1 MRGQTIAPF
10 SRPRGAGALARV
22 APFLISPERWKSLL
36 WLPARSIY
44 DGETAAI

>member
-22 APFLISPERWKSLL
+22 QPFLFTGTLEILAL
-36 WLPARSIY
+36 VARPLYI
-44 DGETAAI
+44 

>member
-22 APFLISPERWKSLL
+22 VPRLSHLRWKSLL
-36 WLPARSIY
+36 WPLARSIY